1 MSTSKR
7 DKVTRVPVES
17 SRRVRV
23 SRYPCRR
30 PLWAAAGGGA
40 HLTCSDDPPAPPLH
54 STPTGGAE
62 GTVGGNRLSHRLCSC
77 DYSLE
82 YPRNKKSFRAAAE
95 RRSAGV
101 TLTVLER
108 PDDDGR
114 RDGAGA
120 VGVVRPHYHRVLH
133 PWPERRHHLAPT
145 SARAHAHHTKVVGAV
160 VAQTRT

>member
-95 RRSAGV
+95 RRSAGAPESHSPSSSVLTTTGGEMGPEPWALYALTTTAYCTHGRSAV
-101 TLTVLER
+101 TTSR
-108 PDDDGR
+108 P
-114 RDGAGA
+114 
-120 VGVVRPHYHRVLH
+120 P
-133 PWPERRHHLAPT
+133 PPAPT
-145 SARAHAHHTKVVGAV
+145 PTTLKL
-160 VAQTRT
+160 